1 MLNLRDYQVWEGDG
15 VIPSI
20 RKIVG
25 ATNPVAAEPG
35 TIRGDYA
42 RVSGRNIIHASDSPD
57 NGVREAGA
65 LVNFLITFP
74 ITVRIY

>member
-1 MLNLRDYQVWEGDG
+1 MQCWSARVQVWEGEG

-42 RVSGRNIIHASDSPD
+42 RVSGRNIVHASDSPD
-57 NGVREAGA
+57 NGVREAG
-65 LVNFLITFP
+65 VPYTRWWSDCI
-74 ITVRIY
+74 